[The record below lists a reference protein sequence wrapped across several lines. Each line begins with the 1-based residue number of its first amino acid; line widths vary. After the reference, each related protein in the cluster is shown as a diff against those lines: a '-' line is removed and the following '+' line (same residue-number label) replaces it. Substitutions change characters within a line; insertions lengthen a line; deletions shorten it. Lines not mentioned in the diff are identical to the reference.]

1 MAGLIYLDIRRV
13 QLLPD
18 KCSIRSYPKTCH
30 KGSIPT
36 LQKSIIIPR
45 KPAANAAHQEIDN
58 YRLSIFWKNLCF
70 EGAVFML
77 GYSQLH
83 LQ

>member
-45 KPAANAAHQEIDN
+45 KPAANAAHQEIDA
-58 YRLSIFWKNLCF
+58 YRLSIIWK
-70 EGAVFML
+70 
-77 GYSQLH
+77 H
-83 LQ
+83 LSIHNTFILSGISGQD